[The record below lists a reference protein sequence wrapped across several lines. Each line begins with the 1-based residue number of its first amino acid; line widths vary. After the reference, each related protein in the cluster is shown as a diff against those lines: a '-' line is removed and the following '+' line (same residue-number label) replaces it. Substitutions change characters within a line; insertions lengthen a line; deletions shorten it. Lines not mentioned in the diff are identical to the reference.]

1 MTSLPS
7 LPITP
12 LLPEMCARL
21 RTHTGLVLQAPPGA
35 GKTTLAP
42 LALLDEPWL
51 AGRRV
56 IMLEPRRLAARTA
69 ARRLASLAGD
79 ALGQTVG
86 YRMKLD
92 SRAGPDTRL
101 LVVTEGVLVRMIQ
114 ADPALDGVGAVIFD
128 EFHERSLDADLGL
141 ALCLEARAALRPDLR
156 LIVMSATLDGQP
168 VARLL
173 GDAPLLTSQGRA
185 FTVTTIHDPL
195 RPGERLEAA
204 IARTAARALAEQE
217 GDILVF
223 LPGVGEIRRAAAAL
237 AARQPSPA
245 VMIVPLYG
253 DLSHAAQDRALA
265 PAPPGK
271 RKLVLAT
278 VVAET
283 SLTIEGV
290 RVVIDAGLMRTPRFD
305 PNSGM
310 SRLETLRVSR
320 ASADQR
326 RGRAGRLGP
335 GVCYR
340 LWPAAENG
348 ALKPFSAP
356 EISQADLAP
365 LALELARWGTRD
377 AAALA
382 WLTPP
387 PAAHLAQARDL
398 LRRLGALDE
407 NDAITRHGTAMA
419 ALAMHPRLAHMVLR
433 ARAIGLAGMACDLAA
448 LLSERDGLKTRDCD
462 IRLRLEALY
471 AGEMKTAR
479 RSAARWRKRLG
490 VRQDRPQGGIEH
502 SGLLLAFAYPDRIA
516 GRRGPPGRFK
526 LAGGRGALVDAHDP
540 LAGEAFLVAAS
551 LDGAAREA
559 RVFLAAPLSRAELED
574 HFSAEFH
581 HSETVMWDPRAEAV
595 SARRQRRLGA
605 LVLEDA
611 RLTNPDPQAVMD
623 AFLAGVRQMGLDAL
637 PWTRPLEAWRARLA
651 FLGRLEPDAGW
662 PAVDDA
668 ALLDGLEHW
677 LGPFCLGMT
686 RRTDLKNL
694 DLTGALGAMLTHQQA
709 RAMDRLA
716 PSHVTVPSGSRIAI
730 DYSAD
735 PPVLAVRLQE
745 MFGAGDTPRIAGGQ
759 VALTLHLLSPARR
772 VVQITGDLAGF
783 WSGAYKAVKAD
794 MKGRYP
800 KHFWPDDPLAAT
812 ATRRAKPRRR

>member
-1 MTSLPS
+1 MTALPT

-21 RTHTGLVLQAPPGA
+21 RRHAGLVLQAPPGA

-42 LALLDEPWL
+42 LALLGEPWL

-92 SRAGPDTRL
+92 SRVGPATRL

-114 ADPALDGVGAVIFD
+114 ADPALGGVGAVIFD

-185 FTVTTIHDPL
+185 FAVTTIHDPP
-195 RPGERLEAA
+195 RRGERLEAA
-204 IARTAARALAEQE
+204 VARTAIRALAEQE

-237 AARQPSPA
+237 AARQPDPA

-253 DLSHAAQDRALA
+253 DLSRADQDRALA

-278 VVAET
+278 AVAET

-290 RVVIDAGLMRTPRFD
+290 RVVIDAGLMRAPRFD

-310 SRLETLRVSR
+310 TRLETLRVSR

-340 LWPAAENG
+340 LWPKAEGG

-382 WLTPP
+382 WLDPP

-407 NDAITRHGTAMA
+407 NDAITRHGAAMA
-419 ALAMHPRLAHMVLR
+419 ELPMHPRLAHMVLR
-433 ARAIGLAGMACDLAA
+433 ARNIGLGGLACDLAA
-448 LLSERDGLKTRDCD
+448 LLSERDGLKARDCD
-462 IRLRLEALY
+462 MRRRLEMLH
-471 AGEMKTAR
+471 AGEMKDIRRTA
-479 RSAARWRKRLG
+479 AVWRKRLG
-490 VRQDRPQGGIEH
+490 VRQGEPQGGIEH
-502 SGLLLAFAYPDRIA
+502 TGLLLAFAYPDRIA
-516 GRRGPPGRFK
+516 ARRGAPGRFR
-526 LAGGRGALVDAHDP
+526 LAGGRGAIIDAHDP
-540 LAGEAFLVAAS
+540 LAGEPFIAAAS

-559 RVFLAAPLSRAELED
+559 RVFLAAPLSRAELEN
-574 HFSAEFH
+574 HFSADIR
-581 HSETVMWDPRAEAV
+581 HSEIIAWDARAEAV

-605 LVLEDA
+605 LVLEDT
-611 RLTNPDPQAVMD
+611 RLDNPDPQAVMD
-623 AFLAGVRQMGLDAL
+623 GFLAGVRQMGLGAL
-637 PWTRPLEAWRARLA
+637 PWTRPLEAWRARLN

-668 ALLDGLEHW
+668 ALLEGLEHW

-686 RRTDLKNL
+686 RRADLKNL
-694 DLTGALGAMLTHQQA
+694 DLAGALRAMLTHQQA
-709 RAMDRLA
+709 RAVDRLA

-730 DYSAD
+730 DYGAD

-745 MFGAGDTPRIAGGQ
+745 MFGASDTPRIAGGQ
-759 VALTLHLLSPARR
+759 VALTLHLLSPANR
-772 VVQITGDLAGF
+772 VVQITGNLAGF

-800 KHFWPDDPLAAT
+800 KHFWPDDPHGAT
-812 ATRRAKPRRR
+812 ATRRAKRRG